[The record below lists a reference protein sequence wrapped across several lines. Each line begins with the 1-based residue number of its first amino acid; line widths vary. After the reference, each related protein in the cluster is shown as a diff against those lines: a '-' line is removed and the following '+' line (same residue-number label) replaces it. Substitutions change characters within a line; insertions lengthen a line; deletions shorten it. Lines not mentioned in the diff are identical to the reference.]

1 MKVSEN
7 GTVGAGLLAGG
18 LALRYL
24 APTMPENQR
33 GVAQAAGVVAIAA
46 GGLILFNRFK
56 KSSPTGGPIKAA
68 IGTLIGQPTDEQLA
82 ERTEEKQ
89 VSPTPTVPFIGPS
102 GPPLPDASP
111 FDTLRINNVKPGHGG
126 SVADNGFLSSDYD
139 VELSLQ
145 NNNDEPFEGQIV
157 FRLSEDYIL
166 GDTTGT
172 VTRTASVAPRSTSI
186 VRFTLPILGTRL
198 VSNPKVTAEIGVWNP
213 GRGAFHLKV
222 KTSWTVLAE

>member
-1 MKVSEN
+1 MNISEN

-56 KSSPTGGPIKAA
+56 KSSPTGGPIKAI
-68 IGTLIGQPTDEQLA
+68 IGSIVGEPTDEQLA
-82 ERTEEKQ
+82 ERTEQKQ
-89 VSPTPTVPFIGPS
+89 VTPTPTVPFIGPS

-126 SVADNGFLSSDYD
+126 AVIDNGFMSSDYD

-145 NNNDEPFEGQIV
+145 NNNDAPFEGEIV
-157 FRLSEDYIL
+157 FRLSEDYLL

-172 VTRTASVAPRSTSI
+172 VTRSARVAPRTTSL
-186 VRFTLPILGTRL
+186 VRFTLPVLGTRIA
-198 VSNPKVTAEIGVWNP
+198 SAPTVTAEIGVINP
-213 GRGAFHLKV
+213 GRGAFHLKCR
-222 KTSWTVLAE
+222 TSWTVKAS

>member
-33 GVAQAAGVVAIAA
+33 GVAQAAGVIAIAA

>member
-1 MKVSEN
+1 MNVSDN
-7 GTVGAGLLAGG
+7 PAVGAGLLAGG

-46 GGLILFNRFK
+46 GGFILYNRFK
-56 KSSPTGGPIKAA
+56 KSSPTGGIVKATL
-68 IGTLIGQPTDEQLA
+68 GSLIGEATDEQLA

-89 VSPTPTVPFIGPS
+89 TAPTPAAPFVGPS

-126 SVADNGFLSSDYD
+126 TVIDNGFLSSDYD

-145 NNNDEPFEGQIV
+145 NNNDAPFDGQIV
-157 FRLSEDYIL
+157 FRLAEDYLI

-172 VTRTASVAPRSTSI
+172 ITRTARVAPRTTSI
-186 VRFTLPILGTRL
+186 VRFTLPVLGTRIA
-198 VSNPKVTAEIGVWNP
+198 SAPTITAEIGVINP
-213 GRGAFHLKV
+213 TRGFHLKCR
-222 KTSWTVLAE
+222 TSWTVKAS